1 MFEHKKENLFLKM
14 FENIQ
19 EEEPE
24 RKNKEKLLF
33 RERFISFFKNYKY
46 QSLKYQVVWAVR
58 ILCWILLCAIAVFG
72 VIVRIKNIF

>member
-1 MFEHKKENLFLKM
+1 MFGHKKENLFLKM

-19 EEEPE
+19 EEEPG
-24 RKNKEKLLF
+24 RKNNEKLLF
-33 RERFISFFKNYKY
+33 KERFISFFKNYKY
-46 QSLKYQVVWAVR
+46 QSLQYQVVWAVR